1 MSLAIEYKNRTD
13 GHGHW
18 FDPETM
24 RFFKSRVGIIRS
36 KGDDYYFVSSE
47 KPPHGPRM
55 FSVRHMD
62 IGGDINTIGE
72 FCSLTRYMAE
82 KTVKQLAGSSY

>member
-1 MSLAIEYKNRTD
+1 MSLEIEYRNRTQ
-13 GHGHW
+13 GVGHW

-24 RFFKSRVGIIRS
+24 RFFKSRIGIIRS

-47 KPPHGPRM
+47 KPPHGNRA

-62 IGGDINTIGE
+62 IKGDIKTIGE
-72 FCSLTRYMAE
+72 FCSFTKYMAE
-82 KTVKQLAGSSY
+82 KRVKELAGSSY